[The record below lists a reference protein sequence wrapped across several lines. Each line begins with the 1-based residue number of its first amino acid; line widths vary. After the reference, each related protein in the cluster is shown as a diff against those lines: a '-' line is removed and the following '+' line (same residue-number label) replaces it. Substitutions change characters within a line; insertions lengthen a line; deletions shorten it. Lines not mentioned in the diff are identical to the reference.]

1 MKKAFVL
8 LLLFVS
14 VQALAVT
21 LPPLKIETYSL
32 SNGLQVCL
40 YEDHSTPI
48 VGVNINYFV
57 GSKNEKPGRTGFAHL
72 FEHMMFQG
80 SKHFNDDYFKALEPV
95 GAFVNGATSQDRTR
109 YLEIVPA
116 NYLER
121 ALWLEADRM
130 GFLLDAMTQER
141 FDNQLG
147 VVSNEKRQNYDDA
160 PYGKSY
166 GEVLKILYPPHHPY
180 SWTTIGEIPDLEAAS
195 LDDVKEFFNAY
206 YTPNNAVLTIA
217 GDFKPAEAKALVE
230 KYFGSIPPGPPVAR
244 LDAWVPAID
253 GVKRMV
259 MQDRVQLAR
268 LTLMWP
274 TMPYYAP
281 GDAELDLFAKAFG
294 QGKSS
299 RLYQKLVKE
308 KGLVSDVAAYQAS
321 GQIASSFRI
330 VATALPGKSL
340 KEIESV
346 ILTELAAVLKGGI
359 TPAELEQGRN
369 TFAAGFVRGLENVG
383 GFGGISDQIGAYV
396 HYLGKADR
404 FQWDLDRYQNA
415 TLDGVMAA
423 ARQYLNPATNFGA
436 VEVHPFADLKA
447 AEETVDRSI
456 MPGPAGELKLDLP
469 EPAEF
474 TLANG
479 LKVITLPYTELPL
492 TALHLVLPAGAAA
505 DPGDKPGLA
514 SLAGSMLME
523 GTKTRSAEAIADRL
537 DFLGSEMNV
546 QVGTDGAFV
555 RASSLTEK
563 LPETLDLMFDVVLN
577 PTFPE
582 GELAILKKR
591 RASDFMR
598 RQDSLQYI
606 AGAALTKNFYAGH
619 PYGHLDIGTPESVS
633 TMAAADLAAFHKKY
647 YQPQAATLIIVG
659 SKTAGELRKLLEPY
673 AKAWPKGDLTAR
685 AVPPTVAP
693 AAPRVF
699 FVDKP
704 GAQQSVV
711 SVAVLGLD
719 RTSPDYAAA
728 TVLNH
733 LYGGY
738 FGSRLNMNL
747 REEKGYTYGARSR
760 FAALA
765 APGYWSSGAPVQGT
779 ATADSVKEI
788 FNEING
794 ILGGEPFG
802 TEEFETVKANLVQSL
817 PQELETPSNLA
828 FGMEDVA
835 LYKLPLDTLNREYAA
850 LQKVAIA
857 DIQKAARKYF
867 KDAKPQVVVVGDK
880 AKVLESVKALNLGDI
895 VFCDKLGNPITTP

>member
-1 MKKAFVL
+1 MKRMFAL

-14 VQALAVT
+14 VQALAIT

-32 SNGLQVCL
+32 PNGMMVCL

-80 SKHFNDDYFKALEPV
+80 SKNFNDDYFKALESV

-109 YLEIVPA
+109 YLEIVPS

-121 ALWLEADRM
+121 ALWLESDRL
-130 GFLLDAMTQER
+130 GFLLDAMTEER
-141 FDNQLG
+141 LKNQIS
-147 VVSNEKRQNYDDA
+147 VVQNEKRQNYDDA
-160 PYGKSY
+160 PYGKVY
-166 GEVLKILYPPHHPY
+166 GELLKTLYPPEHPY
-180 SWTTIGEIPDLEAAS
+180 SWTTIGSLEDLGAAS
-195 LDDVKEFFNAY
+195 LDDVKEFFRSY

-230 KYFGSIPPGPPVAR
+230 KYFGPIPAGPPVAR
-244 LDAWVPAID
+244 IDSWTPRID

-259 MQDRVQLAR
+259 MQDRVQLSR
-268 LTLMWP
+268 LYLMWP
-274 TMPYYAP
+274 TMPYYFP

-299 RLYQKLVKE
+299 RLYQKLVKG
-308 KGLVSDVAAYQAS
+308 GLASDVAAYQNS
-321 GQIASSFRI
+321 GQIAGSFQ
-330 VATALPGKSL
+330 VQVTALPGKSL
-340 KEIESV
+340 KEIESIV
-346 ILTELAAVLKGGI
+346 LAELKAILAQGI
-359 TPAELEQGRN
+359 TAAELEQGRN
-369 TFAAGFVRGLENVG
+369 TYAAGFVRALENVG

-396 HYLGKADR
+396 HHLGKPDM

-415 TLDGVMAA
+415 TLEGVMAA
-423 ARQYLNPATNFGA
+423 ARAHLNPTTNYGAIEVYPFGNY
-436 VEVHPFADLKA
+436 KA
-447 AEETVDRSI
+447 GEEAVDRTK
-456 MPGPAGELKLDLP
+456 MPGPGGDLKLDIP
-469 EPAEF
+469 KPAEF

-479 LKVITLPYTELPL
+479 LRVITLPYGELPV
-492 TALHLVLPAGAAA
+492 TALHLVLPGGVWN
-505 DPGDKPGLA
+505 DPAEKPGLA

-537 DFLGSEMNV
+537 DYLGSTLGV

-563 LPETLDLMFDVVLN
+563 LPETLELMFDVVLN
-577 PTFPE
+577 PAFPE
-582 GELAILKKR
+582 KELSILKKR

-598 RQDSLQYI
+598 RQDSLQQI
-606 AGAALTKNFYAGH
+606 AGATLTKNFYAGH
-619 PYGHLDIGTPESVS
+619 PYGHLDIGTPEAVEI
-633 TMAAADLAAFHKKY
+633 MAAADLAAFHKKQ
-647 YQPQAATLIIVG
+647 YQPQAATLIVVG
-659 SKTAGELRKLLEPY
+659 SKSVDELKKLLDPVV
-673 AKAWPKGDLTAR
+673 KAWPKGDL
-685 AVPPTVAP
+685 AVKAVAPTVAP
-693 AAPRVF
+693 KSPKVF

-704 GAQQSVV
+704 GAAQSVV

-719 RTSPDYAAA
+719 RNSPDYAAA

-760 FAALA
+760 FGAMATR
-765 APGYWSSGAPVQGT
+765 GYWSSGAPVQGT

-788 FNEING
+788 FNEIQG

-802 TEEFETVKANLVQSL
+802 AEEFDTVKANLVQSL
-817 PQELETPSNLA
+817 PQELETPTDLA
-828 FGMEDVA
+828 FQMEDVA
-835 LYKLPLDTLNREYAA
+835 LYKLPLDNINREYAA
-850 LQKVAIA
+850 VQKVTVSDIQKVA
-857 DIQKAARKYF
+857 QKYF
-867 KDAKPQVVVVGDK
+867 KDAQAQVVVVGDK
-880 AKVLESVKALNLGDI
+880 AKVLDSIKALNLGDI
-895 VFCDKLGNPITTP
+895 VFCDKLGNPLPAK